1 MRINTK
7 FTSLLCLQQVF
18 MCYINSFMF
27 KSVCSLYGSKHFI
40 MTVSNIAEII
50 NNILRAF
57 STTYFKYKSDKFI
70 FIINNSSG
78 ILLLLN
84 TFIFAYS
91 FYDNYNLK
99 LCSISWIM
107 NRIAT
112 GINAAC
118 RDSMLYRLNKLY
130 NMEINVP
137 IVKTIKSVGNIL
149 NLITIFL
156 IVKPIYNWSIIAIHY
171 ALCVIVGLINCFL
184 CIALY
189 NSSKYIINKVVIQ
202 KDTIDKSDRKNL
214 VKNLLFLTI
223 ATFCINMAQIDDA
236 IVFFKINN
244 SNDAFLYKQCVGQV
258 LVGGIY
264 SLLFKNS
271 PLIIIIGP
279 IVNLMFHI
287 VSLLNYNI
295 LGAIVIGTQFI
306 TKNATYLLL
315 SMFFYKY
322 NLIYPSICIIADA
335 LCMIISNFIFINLS
349 IKYGDVTAHKVFII
363 LGIISTIFGIYF
375 VKILHSSN
383 TSKSKNK

>member
-1 MRINTK
+1 
-7 FTSLLCLQQVF
+7 
-18 MCYINSFMF
+18 
-27 KSVCSLYGSKHFI
+27 
-40 MTVSNIAEII
+40 
-50 NNILRAF
+50 
-57 STTYFKYKSDKFI
+57 
-70 FIINNSSG
+70 
-78 ILLLLN
+78 
-84 TFIFAYS
+84 
-91 FYDNYNLK
+91 
-99 LCSISWIM
+99 M

-149 NLITIFL
+149 NLIMIFL
-156 IVKPIYNWSIIAIHY
+156 IVKPIYNWSVIAIHY
-171 ALCVIVGLINCFL
+171 SLCVIVGLINCFI

-189 NSSKYIINKVVIQ
+189 NSSKYIIDKAVVH
-202 KDTIDKSDRKNL
+202 KETIDQSDRKNL
-214 VKNLLFLTI
+214 IRNLLFLTI
-223 ATFCINMAQIDDA
+223 ATFCINMAQIDDS
-236 IVFFKINN
+236 IVFFKIKN
-244 SNDAFLYKQCVGQV
+244 SNDAFLYKQCIGQV

-287 VSLLNYNI
+287 VSLLNCNI

-322 NLIYPSICIIADA
+322 NLIYPSICIVADA
-335 LCMIISNFIFINLS
+335 ICMIISNFIFINLS
-349 IKYGDVTAHKVFII
+349 IKYGDVIAHKVFII
-363 LGIISTIFGIYF
+363 LGIMSTIFGIYF
-375 VKILHSSN
+375 IKILNASNINNSSN
-383 TSKSKNK
+383 KDQISKAI

>member
-50 NNILRAF
+50 NNIFRAF

-78 ILLLLN
+78 VLLLIN

-99 LCSISWIM
+99 LCSIAWIM

-149 NLITIFL
+149 NLIMIFL
-156 IVKPIYNWSIIAIHY
+156 IVKPIYNWSVIAIHY
-171 ALCVIVGLINCFL
+171 SLCVIVGLINCFI

-189 NSSKYIINKVVIQ
+189 NSSKYIIDKAVVH
-202 KDTIDKSDRKNL
+202 KETIDQSDRKNL
-214 VKNLLFLTI
+214 IRNLLFLTI
-223 ATFCINMAQIDDA
+223 ATF
-236 IVFFKINN
+236 
-244 SNDAFLYKQCVGQV
+244 V
-258 LVGGIY
+258 LIW
-264 SLLFKNS
+264 LR
-271 PLIIIIGP
+271 
-279 IVNLMFHI
+279 
-287 VSLLNYNI
+287 
-295 LGAIVIGTQFI
+295 
-306 TKNATYLLL
+306 
-315 SMFFYKY
+315 
-322 NLIYPSICIIADA
+322 
-335 LCMIISNFIFINLS
+335 
-349 IKYGDVTAHKVFII
+349 
-363 LGIISTIFGIYF
+363 
-375 VKILHSSN
+375 
-383 TSKSKNK
+383 